1 MKTVKEIAKLTG
13 ISARTLHYY
22 DEIGLLKPTQ
32 KSEAGYRLYDE
43 KALETLQQILFFR
56 EFDIPLKD
64 IKTVIQNPS
73 FDRNQILQMQRKMLV
88 AKKERIERLIAS
100 IDDILKGESK
110 MGFEIFNKSE
120 IEEMCSAMIENMKEE
135 QKQVFIEQYGSI
147 EEWKKEF
154 MEKAST
160 KEAQENFAQ
169 VVEWY
174 GSKEKAL
181 EASMNP
187 QNADI
192 QLEYQKKVEMI
203 CQKLAENKGKDV
215 CSQEIK
221 ELIAEYDS
229 LTKEMFQLPDVSAIV
244 MEIAKAYQEN
254 EEIKAAQD
262 SIYGKGT
269 TEYIASDFT
278 LFPLIVYYLRT
289 IYEHKKYFSYCK
301 VCGKLFLAPDN
312 NKTFICSDKC
322 KAKQQKTNK
331 KKYDDA
337 HKGDSA
343 EKLHKDEYQ
352 YWFNR
357 LAKARRKNHTKAIT
371 EIEEAFYMFKVRSL
385 CRKNRVQEG
394 LFPYG
399 KYKEWCIE
407 ERNSIDEIMIYHGLF
422 DRG

>member
-64 IKTVIQNPS
+64 IKAVIQNPS

-88 AKKERIERLIAS
+88 AKKERMERLIAS
-100 IDDILKGESK
+100 IDDILKGESN

-120 IEEMCSAMIENMKEE
+120 IEEMCSAIIENIKEE

-269 TEYIASDFT
+269 TEYMGRAM
-278 LFPLIVYYLRT
+278 
-289 IYEHKKYFSYCK
+289 
-301 VCGKLFLAPDN
+301 
-312 NKTFICSDKC
+312 
-322 KAKQQKTNK
+322 
-331 KKYDDA
+331 
-337 HKGDSA
+337 
-343 EKLHKDEYQ
+343 
-352 YWFNR
+352 
-357 LAKARRKNHTKAIT
+357 
-371 EIEEAFYMFKVRSL
+371 EAFYK
-385 CRKNRVQEG
+385 
-394 LFPYG
+394 
-399 KYKEWCIE
+399 
-407 ERNSIDEIMIYHGLF
+407 D
-422 DRG
+422 

>member
-88 AKKERIERLIAS
+88 AKKERIECLIAS

-110 MGFEIFNKSE
+110 MEFEIFNKSE

-192 QLEYQKKVEMI
+192 QLEYQKKVEII

-269 TEYIASDFT
+269 TEYM
-278 LFPLIVYYLRT
+278 
-289 IYEHKKYFSYCK
+289 
-301 VCGKLFLAPDN
+301 GKAM
-312 NKTFICSDKC
+312 
-322 KAKQQKTNK
+322 
-331 KKYDDA
+331 
-337 HKGDSA
+337 
-343 EKLHKDEYQ
+343 
-352 YWFNR
+352 
-357 LAKARRKNHTKAIT
+357 
-371 EIEEAFYMFKVRSL
+371 EAFYKS
-385 CRKNRVQEG
+385 
-394 LFPYG
+394 
-399 KYKEWCIE
+399 
-407 ERNSIDEIMIYHGLF
+407 
-422 DRG
+422 

>member
-160 KEAQENFAQ
+160 KEAQKNFAQ

-181 EASMNP
+181 KASMNS

-203 CQKLAENKGKDV
+203 CQKLAEKKGKDV

-269 TEYIASDFT
+269 TEYMGRAM
-278 LFPLIVYYLRT
+278 
-289 IYEHKKYFSYCK
+289 
-301 VCGKLFLAPDN
+301 
-312 NKTFICSDKC
+312 
-322 KAKQQKTNK
+322 
-331 KKYDDA
+331 
-337 HKGDSA
+337 
-343 EKLHKDEYQ
+343 
-352 YWFNR
+352 
-357 LAKARRKNHTKAIT
+357 
-371 EIEEAFYMFKVRSL
+371 EAFYK
-385 CRKNRVQEG
+385 
-394 LFPYG
+394 
-399 KYKEWCIE
+399 
-407 ERNSIDEIMIYHGLF
+407 D
-422 DRG
+422 

>member
-100 IDDILKGESK
+100 IDDILKGESN

-120 IEEMCSAMIENMKEE
+120 IEEMCSAMIGNMKEE

-187 QNADI
+187 QNTDI

-269 TEYIASDFT
+269 TEYMGRAM
-278 LFPLIVYYLRT
+278 
-289 IYEHKKYFSYCK
+289 
-301 VCGKLFLAPDN
+301 
-312 NKTFICSDKC
+312 
-322 KAKQQKTNK
+322 
-331 KKYDDA
+331 
-337 HKGDSA
+337 
-343 EKLHKDEYQ
+343 
-352 YWFNR
+352 
-357 LAKARRKNHTKAIT
+357 
-371 EIEEAFYMFKVRSL
+371 EAFYK
-385 CRKNRVQEG
+385 
-394 LFPYG
+394 
-399 KYKEWCIE
+399 
-407 ERNSIDEIMIYHGLF
+407 D
-422 DRG
+422 

>member
-110 MGFEIFNKSE
+110 MGFEIFNKNE
-120 IEEMCSAMIENMKEE
+120 IEEMCSAMIENMKEG

-160 KEAQENFAQ
+160 EEAQKNFAK

-181 EASMNP
+181 KASMNP
-187 QNADI
+187 GNADI
-192 QLEYQKKVEMI
+192 QLEYQKKVETI
-203 CQKLAENKGKDV
+203 CQKLAGNKGKDV
-215 CSQEIK
+215 YSKEIQE
-221 ELIAEYDS
+221 LMAEYDS
-229 LTKEMFQLPDVSAIV
+229 LTKEMFQLPDVSTMV
-244 MEIAKAYQEN
+244 LEIAKAYQEN

-269 TEYIASDFT
+269 TEYM
-278 LFPLIVYYLRT
+278 
-289 IYEHKKYFSYCK
+289 
-301 VCGKLFLAPDN
+301 GKAM
-312 NKTFICSDKC
+312 
-322 KAKQQKTNK
+322 
-331 KKYDDA
+331 
-337 HKGDSA
+337 
-343 EKLHKDEYQ
+343 
-352 YWFNR
+352 
-357 LAKARRKNHTKAIT
+357 
-371 EIEEAFYMFKVRSL
+371 EAFYKS
-385 CRKNRVQEG
+385 
-394 LFPYG
+394 
-399 KYKEWCIE
+399 
-407 ERNSIDEIMIYHGLF
+407 
-422 DRG
+422 

>member
-269 TEYIASDFT
+269 TEYM
-278 LFPLIVYYLRT
+278 
-289 IYEHKKYFSYCK
+289 
-301 VCGKLFLAPDN
+301 GKAM
-312 NKTFICSDKC
+312 
-322 KAKQQKTNK
+322 
-331 KKYDDA
+331 
-337 HKGDSA
+337 
-343 EKLHKDEYQ
+343 
-352 YWFNR
+352 
-357 LAKARRKNHTKAIT
+357 
-371 EIEEAFYMFKVRSL
+371 EAFYKS
-385 CRKNRVQEG
+385 
-394 LFPYG
+394 
-399 KYKEWCIE
+399 
-407 ERNSIDEIMIYHGLF
+407 
-422 DRG
+422 

>member
-215 CSQEIK
+215 CSQEIQ

-269 TEYIASDFT
+269 TEYM
-278 LFPLIVYYLRT
+278 
-289 IYEHKKYFSYCK
+289 
-301 VCGKLFLAPDN
+301 GKAM
-312 NKTFICSDKC
+312 
-322 KAKQQKTNK
+322 
-331 KKYDDA
+331 
-337 HKGDSA
+337 
-343 EKLHKDEYQ
+343 
-352 YWFNR
+352 
-357 LAKARRKNHTKAIT
+357 
-371 EIEEAFYMFKVRSL
+371 EAFYKS
-385 CRKNRVQEG
+385 
-394 LFPYG
+394 
-399 KYKEWCIE
+399 
-407 ERNSIDEIMIYHGLF
+407 
-422 DRG
+422 

>member
-269 TEYIASDFT
+269 TEYMGRAM
-278 LFPLIVYYLRT
+278 
-289 IYEHKKYFSYCK
+289 
-301 VCGKLFLAPDN
+301 
-312 NKTFICSDKC
+312 
-322 KAKQQKTNK
+322 
-331 KKYDDA
+331 
-337 HKGDSA
+337 
-343 EKLHKDEYQ
+343 
-352 YWFNR
+352 
-357 LAKARRKNHTKAIT
+357 
-371 EIEEAFYMFKVRSL
+371 EAFYK
-385 CRKNRVQEG
+385 
-394 LFPYG
+394 
-399 KYKEWCIE
+399 
-407 ERNSIDEIMIYHGLF
+407 D
-422 DRG
+422 

>member
-215 CSQEIK
+215 CSQEIQ

-269 TEYIASDFT
+269 TEYMGRAM
-278 LFPLIVYYLRT
+278 
-289 IYEHKKYFSYCK
+289 
-301 VCGKLFLAPDN
+301 
-312 NKTFICSDKC
+312 
-322 KAKQQKTNK
+322 
-331 KKYDDA
+331 
-337 HKGDSA
+337 
-343 EKLHKDEYQ
+343 
-352 YWFNR
+352 
-357 LAKARRKNHTKAIT
+357 
-371 EIEEAFYMFKVRSL
+371 EAFYK
-385 CRKNRVQEG
+385 
-394 LFPYG
+394 
-399 KYKEWCIE
+399 
-407 ERNSIDEIMIYHGLF
+407 D
-422 DRG
+422 

>member
-32 KSEAGYRLYDE
+32 KSEAGYRLYDK

-215 CSQEIK
+215 CSQEIQ

-269 TEYIASDFT
+269 TEYMGRAM
-278 LFPLIVYYLRT
+278 
-289 IYEHKKYFSYCK
+289 
-301 VCGKLFLAPDN
+301 
-312 NKTFICSDKC
+312 
-322 KAKQQKTNK
+322 
-331 KKYDDA
+331 
-337 HKGDSA
+337 
-343 EKLHKDEYQ
+343 
-352 YWFNR
+352 
-357 LAKARRKNHTKAIT
+357 
-371 EIEEAFYMFKVRSL
+371 EAFYK
-385 CRKNRVQEG
+385 
-394 LFPYG
+394 
-399 KYKEWCIE
+399 
-407 ERNSIDEIMIYHGLF
+407 D
-422 DRG
+422 

>member
-160 KEAQENFAQ
+160 KEAQKNFAQ

-181 EASMNP
+181 KASMNS

-269 TEYIASDFT
+269 TEYMGRAM
-278 LFPLIVYYLRT
+278 
-289 IYEHKKYFSYCK
+289 
-301 VCGKLFLAPDN
+301 
-312 NKTFICSDKC
+312 
-322 KAKQQKTNK
+322 
-331 KKYDDA
+331 
-337 HKGDSA
+337 
-343 EKLHKDEYQ
+343 
-352 YWFNR
+352 
-357 LAKARRKNHTKAIT
+357 
-371 EIEEAFYMFKVRSL
+371 EAFYK
-385 CRKNRVQEG
+385 
-394 LFPYG
+394 
-399 KYKEWCIE
+399 
-407 ERNSIDEIMIYHGLF
+407 D
-422 DRG
+422 

>member
-64 IKTVIQNPS
+64 IKTVVQNPS

-88 AKKERIERLIAS
+88 AKKERIECLIAS

-110 MGFEIFNKSE
+110 MEFEIFNKSE

-229 LTKEMFQLPDVSAIV
+229 LTKEMFQLPDVSEIV

-269 TEYIASDFT
+269 TEYM
-278 LFPLIVYYLRT
+278 
-289 IYEHKKYFSYCK
+289 
-301 VCGKLFLAPDN
+301 GKAM
-312 NKTFICSDKC
+312 
-322 KAKQQKTNK
+322 
-331 KKYDDA
+331 
-337 HKGDSA
+337 
-343 EKLHKDEYQ
+343 
-352 YWFNR
+352 
-357 LAKARRKNHTKAIT
+357 
-371 EIEEAFYMFKVRSL
+371 EAFYKV
-385 CRKNRVQEG
+385 
-394 LFPYG
+394 
-399 KYKEWCIE
+399 
-407 ERNSIDEIMIYHGLF
+407 
-422 DRG
+422 

>member
-1 MKTVKEIAKLTG
+1 MKTVKGIANLTG

-22 DEIGLLKPTQ
+22 DEIGLLKPTE

-73 FDRNQILQMQRKMLV
+73 FDRNQILQMQRNMLV
-88 AKKERIERLIAS
+88 AKKERIERLIVS
-100 IDDILKGESK
+100 IDDILKGEST
-110 MGFEIFNKSE
+110 MRFEIFNKSE
-120 IEEMCSAMIENMKEE
+120 IEEMCSAMIKNMKEE

-187 QNADI
+187 GNADI
-192 QLEYQKKVEMI
+192 QLEYQKKVEII
-203 CQKLAENKGKDV
+203 CQKLAENNGKDV
-215 CSQEIK
+215 CSQEIQ

-229 LTKEMFQLPDVSAIV
+229 LTKEMFQLPDVSTMV
-244 MEIAKAYQEN
+244 LEIAKAYQEN
-254 EEIKAAQD
+254 EELKAAQD

-269 TEYIASDFT
+269 TEYM
-278 LFPLIVYYLRT
+278 
-289 IYEHKKYFSYCK
+289 
-301 VCGKLFLAPDN
+301 GKAM
-312 NKTFICSDKC
+312 
-322 KAKQQKTNK
+322 
-331 KKYDDA
+331 
-337 HKGDSA
+337 
-343 EKLHKDEYQ
+343 
-352 YWFNR
+352 
-357 LAKARRKNHTKAIT
+357 
-371 EIEEAFYMFKVRSL
+371 EAFYKV
-385 CRKNRVQEG
+385 
-394 LFPYG
+394 
-399 KYKEWCIE
+399 
-407 ERNSIDEIMIYHGLF
+407 
-422 DRG
+422 

>member
-160 KEAQENFAQ
+160 KEAQKNFAQ

-181 EASMNP
+181 EASMNS

-269 TEYIASDFT
+269 TEYMGRAM
-278 LFPLIVYYLRT
+278 
-289 IYEHKKYFSYCK
+289 
-301 VCGKLFLAPDN
+301 
-312 NKTFICSDKC
+312 
-322 KAKQQKTNK
+322 
-331 KKYDDA
+331 
-337 HKGDSA
+337 
-343 EKLHKDEYQ
+343 
-352 YWFNR
+352 
-357 LAKARRKNHTKAIT
+357 
-371 EIEEAFYMFKVRSL
+371 EAFYK
-385 CRKNRVQEG
+385 
-394 LFPYG
+394 
-399 KYKEWCIE
+399 
-407 ERNSIDEIMIYHGLF
+407 D
-422 DRG
+422 

>member
-13 ISARTLHYY
+13 NSTRTLHYY
-22 DEIGLLKPTQ
+22 DEIGLLNPTQ

-215 CSQEIK
+215 CSQEIQ

-269 TEYIASDFT
+269 TEYM
-278 LFPLIVYYLRT
+278 
-289 IYEHKKYFSYCK
+289 
-301 VCGKLFLAPDN
+301 GKAM
-312 NKTFICSDKC
+312 
-322 KAKQQKTNK
+322 
-331 KKYDDA
+331 
-337 HKGDSA
+337 
-343 EKLHKDEYQ
+343 
-352 YWFNR
+352 
-357 LAKARRKNHTKAIT
+357 
-371 EIEEAFYMFKVRSL
+371 EAFYKS
-385 CRKNRVQEG
+385 
-394 LFPYG
+394 
-399 KYKEWCIE
+399 
-407 ERNSIDEIMIYHGLF
+407 
-422 DRG
+422 

>member
-160 KEAQENFAQ
+160 KEAQKNFAQ

-269 TEYIASDFT
+269 TEYM
-278 LFPLIVYYLRT
+278 
-289 IYEHKKYFSYCK
+289 
-301 VCGKLFLAPDN
+301 GKAM
-312 NKTFICSDKC
+312 
-322 KAKQQKTNK
+322 
-331 KKYDDA
+331 
-337 HKGDSA
+337 
-343 EKLHKDEYQ
+343 
-352 YWFNR
+352 
-357 LAKARRKNHTKAIT
+357 
-371 EIEEAFYMFKVRSL
+371 EAFYKS
-385 CRKNRVQEG
+385 
-394 LFPYG
+394 
-399 KYKEWCIE
+399 
-407 ERNSIDEIMIYHGLF
+407 
-422 DRG
+422 

>member
-1 MKTVKEIAKLTG
+1 
-13 ISARTLHYY
+13 
-22 DEIGLLKPTQ
+22 
-32 KSEAGYRLYDE
+32 
-43 KALETLQQILFFR
+43 
-56 EFDIPLKD
+56 
-64 IKTVIQNPS
+64 
-73 FDRNQILQMQRKMLV
+73 MQRKMLV
-88 AKKERIERLIAS
+88 AKKERMERLIAS

-160 KEAQENFAQ
+160 KEAQKNFAQ

-181 EASMNP
+181 KASMNS

-221 ELIAEYDS
+221 EMIAEYDS

-269 TEYIASDFT
+269 TEYM
-278 LFPLIVYYLRT
+278 
-289 IYEHKKYFSYCK
+289 
-301 VCGKLFLAPDN
+301 GKAM
-312 NKTFICSDKC
+312 
-322 KAKQQKTNK
+322 
-331 KKYDDA
+331 
-337 HKGDSA
+337 
-343 EKLHKDEYQ
+343 
-352 YWFNR
+352 
-357 LAKARRKNHTKAIT
+357 
-371 EIEEAFYMFKVRSL
+371 EAFYKS
-385 CRKNRVQEG
+385 
-394 LFPYG
+394 
-399 KYKEWCIE
+399 
-407 ERNSIDEIMIYHGLF
+407 
-422 DRG
+422 

>member
-1 MKTVKEIAKLTG
+1 MMTVKEIAKLTG

-22 DEIGLLKPTQ
+22 DEIGLFEPTE

-160 KEAQENFAQ
+160 EEAQKNFAR

-187 QNADI
+187 GNADI
-192 QLEYQKKVEMI
+192 QLEYQKRVETI

-215 CSQEIK
+215 YSKEIQE
-221 ELIAEYDS
+221 LMAEYVS
-229 LTKEMFQLPDVSAIV
+229 LTKEMFQLPDVSTMV
-244 MEIAKAYQEN
+244 LEIAKAYQEN

-269 TEYIASDFT
+269 TEYM
-278 LFPLIVYYLRT
+278 
-289 IYEHKKYFSYCK
+289 
-301 VCGKLFLAPDN
+301 GKAM
-312 NKTFICSDKC
+312 
-322 KAKQQKTNK
+322 
-331 KKYDDA
+331 
-337 HKGDSA
+337 
-343 EKLHKDEYQ
+343 
-352 YWFNR
+352 
-357 LAKARRKNHTKAIT
+357 
-371 EIEEAFYMFKVRSL
+371 EAFYK
-385 CRKNRVQEG
+385 
-394 LFPYG
+394 
-399 KYKEWCIE
+399 I
-407 ERNSIDEIMIYHGLF
+407 
-422 DRG
+422 

>member
-100 IDDILKGESK
+100 IDDILKGESN

-269 TEYIASDFT
+269 TEYMGRAM
-278 LFPLIVYYLRT
+278 
-289 IYEHKKYFSYCK
+289 
-301 VCGKLFLAPDN
+301 
-312 NKTFICSDKC
+312 
-322 KAKQQKTNK
+322 
-331 KKYDDA
+331 
-337 HKGDSA
+337 
-343 EKLHKDEYQ
+343 
-352 YWFNR
+352 
-357 LAKARRKNHTKAIT
+357 
-371 EIEEAFYMFKVRSL
+371 EAFYK
-385 CRKNRVQEG
+385 
-394 LFPYG
+394 
-399 KYKEWCIE
+399 
-407 ERNSIDEIMIYHGLF
+407 D
-422 DRG
+422 

>member
-22 DEIGLLKPTQ
+22 DESGLLKPTQ

-215 CSQEIK
+215 CSQEIQ
-221 ELIAEYDS
+221 ELMAEYDS

-269 TEYIASDFT
+269 TEYMGRAM
-278 LFPLIVYYLRT
+278 
-289 IYEHKKYFSYCK
+289 
-301 VCGKLFLAPDN
+301 
-312 NKTFICSDKC
+312 
-322 KAKQQKTNK
+322 
-331 KKYDDA
+331 
-337 HKGDSA
+337 
-343 EKLHKDEYQ
+343 
-352 YWFNR
+352 
-357 LAKARRKNHTKAIT
+357 
-371 EIEEAFYMFKVRSL
+371 EAFYK
-385 CRKNRVQEG
+385 
-394 LFPYG
+394 
-399 KYKEWCIE
+399 
-407 ERNSIDEIMIYHGLF
+407 D
-422 DRG
+422 

>member
-22 DEIGLLKPTQ
+22 DEIGLLNPTQ

-215 CSQEIK
+215 CSQEIQ
-221 ELIAEYDS
+221 ELMAEYDS

-269 TEYIASDFT
+269 TEYMGRAM
-278 LFPLIVYYLRT
+278 
-289 IYEHKKYFSYCK
+289 
-301 VCGKLFLAPDN
+301 
-312 NKTFICSDKC
+312 
-322 KAKQQKTNK
+322 
-331 KKYDDA
+331 
-337 HKGDSA
+337 
-343 EKLHKDEYQ
+343 
-352 YWFNR
+352 
-357 LAKARRKNHTKAIT
+357 
-371 EIEEAFYMFKVRSL
+371 EAFYK
-385 CRKNRVQEG
+385 
-394 LFPYG
+394 
-399 KYKEWCIE
+399 
-407 ERNSIDEIMIYHGLF
+407 D
-422 DRG
+422 

>member
-22 DEIGLLKPTQ
+22 DEIGLLNPTQ

-64 IKTVIQNPS
+64 IKAVIQNPS

-88 AKKERIERLIAS
+88 VKKERIERLIAS

-269 TEYIASDFT
+269 TEYMGRAMEA
-278 LFPLIVYYLRT
+278 LY
-289 IYEHKKYFSYCK
+289 
-301 VCGKLFLAPDN
+301 
-312 NKTFICSDKC
+312 
-322 KAKQQKTNK
+322 
-331 KKYDDA
+331 
-337 HKGDSA
+337 
-343 EKLHKDEYQ
+343 KD
-352 YWFNR
+352 
-357 LAKARRKNHTKAIT
+357 
-371 EIEEAFYMFKVRSL
+371 
-385 CRKNRVQEG
+385 
-394 LFPYG
+394 
-399 KYKEWCIE
+399 
-407 ERNSIDEIMIYHGLF
+407 
-422 DRG
+422 

>member
-1 MKTVKEIAKLTG
+1 MKTVKGIAKLTG

-22 DEIGLLKPTQ
+22 DEIGLLNPTQ

-64 IKTVIQNPS
+64 IKAVIQNPS

-215 CSQEIK
+215 CSQEIQ

-269 TEYIASDFT
+269 TEYM
-278 LFPLIVYYLRT
+278 
-289 IYEHKKYFSYCK
+289 
-301 VCGKLFLAPDN
+301 GKAM
-312 NKTFICSDKC
+312 
-322 KAKQQKTNK
+322 
-331 KKYDDA
+331 
-337 HKGDSA
+337 
-343 EKLHKDEYQ
+343 
-352 YWFNR
+352 
-357 LAKARRKNHTKAIT
+357 
-371 EIEEAFYMFKVRSL
+371 EAFYKS
-385 CRKNRVQEG
+385 
-394 LFPYG
+394 
-399 KYKEWCIE
+399 
-407 ERNSIDEIMIYHGLF
+407 
-422 DRG
+422 

>member
-88 AKKERIERLIAS
+88 AKKERMERLIAS
-100 IDDILKGESK
+100 IDDILKGESN

-181 EASMNP
+181 EASMNS

-229 LTKEMFQLPDVSAIV
+229 LTKEMFQLPDVSEIV

-269 TEYIASDFT
+269 TEYM
-278 LFPLIVYYLRT
+278 
-289 IYEHKKYFSYCK
+289 
-301 VCGKLFLAPDN
+301 GKAM
-312 NKTFICSDKC
+312 
-322 KAKQQKTNK
+322 
-331 KKYDDA
+331 
-337 HKGDSA
+337 
-343 EKLHKDEYQ
+343 
-352 YWFNR
+352 
-357 LAKARRKNHTKAIT
+357 
-371 EIEEAFYMFKVRSL
+371 EAFYKV
-385 CRKNRVQEG
+385 
-394 LFPYG
+394 
-399 KYKEWCIE
+399 
-407 ERNSIDEIMIYHGLF
+407 
-422 DRG
+422 

>member
-100 IDDILKGESK
+100 IDDILKGKSN

-269 TEYIASDFT
+269 TEYMGRAM
-278 LFPLIVYYLRT
+278 
-289 IYEHKKYFSYCK
+289 
-301 VCGKLFLAPDN
+301 
-312 NKTFICSDKC
+312 
-322 KAKQQKTNK
+322 
-331 KKYDDA
+331 
-337 HKGDSA
+337 
-343 EKLHKDEYQ
+343 
-352 YWFNR
+352 
-357 LAKARRKNHTKAIT
+357 
-371 EIEEAFYMFKVRSL
+371 EAFYK
-385 CRKNRVQEG
+385 
-394 LFPYG
+394 
-399 KYKEWCIE
+399 
-407 ERNSIDEIMIYHGLF
+407 D
-422 DRG
+422 

>member
-32 KSEAGYRLYDE
+32 KSEAGYRVYDE

-160 KEAQENFAQ
+160 EEAQKNFAR

-187 QNADI
+187 GNADI
-192 QLEYQKKVEMI
+192 QLEYQKRVETI

-215 CSQEIK
+215 YSKEIQE
-221 ELIAEYDS
+221 LMAEYVS
-229 LTKEMFQLPDVSAIV
+229 LTKEMFQLPDVSTMV
-244 MEIAKAYQEN
+244 LEIAKAYQEN

-269 TEYIASDFT
+269 TEYMGRAM
-278 LFPLIVYYLRT
+278 
-289 IYEHKKYFSYCK
+289 
-301 VCGKLFLAPDN
+301 
-312 NKTFICSDKC
+312 
-322 KAKQQKTNK
+322 
-331 KKYDDA
+331 
-337 HKGDSA
+337 
-343 EKLHKDEYQ
+343 
-352 YWFNR
+352 
-357 LAKARRKNHTKAIT
+357 
-371 EIEEAFYMFKVRSL
+371 EAFYK
-385 CRKNRVQEG
+385 
-394 LFPYG
+394 
-399 KYKEWCIE
+399 
-407 ERNSIDEIMIYHGLF
+407 D
-422 DRG
+422 